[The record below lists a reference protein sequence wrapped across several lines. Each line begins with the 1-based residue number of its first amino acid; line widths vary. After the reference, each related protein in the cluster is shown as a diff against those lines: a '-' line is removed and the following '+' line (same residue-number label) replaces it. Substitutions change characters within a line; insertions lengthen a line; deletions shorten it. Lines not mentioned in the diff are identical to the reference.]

1 MRIGGLGSQAGGESE
16 SESQGYAFHGLWAFQ
31 SRLKV
36 RNVVFAIVSAGA
48 SRIKTSLA
56 RVMLENLADHPPI
69 PGGPTLIPAESA
81 RRYGC
86 GAWSGQAMDRRSRQ
100 APQHAATE

>member
-1 MRIGGLGSQAGGESE
+1 LGSQAGGESE

-36 RNVVFAIVSAGA
+36 RNVVFAIVSARA
-48 SRIKTSLA
+48 SRIKTSPA

-69 PGGPTLIPAESA
+69 PGGLALILAE
-81 RRYGC
+81 RRPPL
-86 GAWSGQAMDRRSRQ
+86 WLWR
-100 APQHAATE
+100 